1 MLDFLSGVFYDF
13 LGYFID
19 ILLRLPAVIIAITV
33 HEFAHAFVAYKL
45 GDKSAKAMGRL
56 SLNPIKHIDPV
67 GFLCLLL
74 FRFGWASPVPV
85 NARNFKNP
93 KLGLFLTSI
102 AGPLSNLILAFG
114 GCFVYTAFSLL
125 AQFCTTNFLVISYA
139 LISNAI
145 GAFCLINV
153 TLAIF
158 NLIPLPPLDG
168 FKLLSLI
175 IPKHSYKAMM
185 KYEKYFA
192 LGFMVVLLID
202 FYFFA
207 YISDALLMGAN
218 FILNTCFMPL
228 FNMIFY

>member
-1 MLDFLSGVFYDF
+1 LSA
-13 LGYFID
+13 LAA
-19 ILLRLPAVIIAITV
+19 LIALTV
-33 HEFAHAFVAYKL
+33 HEYCHGYAAYRL
-45 GDKSAKAMGRL
+45 GDDTAKNFGRL
-56 SLNPIKHIDPV
+56 TLNPTKHLDPV
-67 GFLCLLL
+67 GTICIVL
-74 FRFGWASPVPV
+74 FHVGWAKPVPI
-85 NARNFKNP
+85 NPRNFKNP

-102 AGPLSNLILAFG
+102 AGPLANLVLAFG

-125 AQFCTTNFLVISYA
+125 AKFCTTNFLVISYA

-168 FKLLSLI
+168 FKILSIFL
-175 IPKHSYKAMM
+175 PKHSYRAMM

-192 LGFMVVLLID
+192 LGFMILLLID

-207 YISDALLMGAN
+207 YISDALLLGAN
-218 FILNTCFMPL
+218 FVLNTCFMPL

>member
-1 MLDFLSGVFYDF
+1 MLDFLKELFFDF

-19 ILLRLPAVIIAITV
+19 IVSRFPAVIIAITV
-33 HEFAHAFVAYKL
+33 HEFAHALIATML
-45 GDKSAKAMGRL
+45 GDNSAKAMGRL

-85 NARNFKNP
+85 NPKKFKNP
-93 KLGLFLTSI
+93 KLGIFLTTL
-102 AGPLSNLILAFG
+102 AGPISNLILAFF
-114 GCFVYTAFSLL
+114 GCFVFTAFSLL
-125 AQFCTTNFLVISYA
+125 APFCTNNFTVWAFALTSNVIGS
-139 LISNAI
+139 
-145 GAFCLINV
+145 FCLINV

-168 FKLLSLI
+168 FRILSLI
-175 IPKHSYKAMM
+175 IPRHSYKAVM
-185 KYEKYFA
+185 KYEKYIS
-192 LGFMVVLLID
+192 LTFMIVLLID

-207 YISDALLMGAN
+207 YISDALLLGAN
-218 FILNTCFMPL
+218 FILNQCFMPL